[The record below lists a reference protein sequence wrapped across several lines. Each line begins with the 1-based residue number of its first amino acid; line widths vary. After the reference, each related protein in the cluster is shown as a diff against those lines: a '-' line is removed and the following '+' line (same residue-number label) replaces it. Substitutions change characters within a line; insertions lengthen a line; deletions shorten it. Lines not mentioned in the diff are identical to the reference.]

1 MRHGN
6 ARIMSRVS
14 FSSFETGVFGF
25 PGHKHGRN
33 IVLNFLRTDMIE
45 ENFKFSLIYRHLKFT
60 AQEHP

>member
-14 FSSFETGVFGF
+14 FSGFETGFFGF
-25 PGHKHGRN
+25 PGHKHRRI
-33 IVLNFLRTDMIE
+33 IVSIFLRIDMIE